1 MNKARFLVDH
11 LNIKKQFFDRLVKNI
26 TQYDFTSKFE
36 KKNYV
41 LNDKLKLLKFKTS
54 GKANHQ
60 ITCS

>member
-36 KKNYV
+36 KKKLCV
-41 LNDKLKLLKFKTS
+41 KRQTKTLKL
-54 GKANHQ
+54 
-60 ITCS
+60 